1 MDMNREEIVAGMKQ
15 CAVFRA
21 DYMECLH
28 GEKTIRKRAAIEKA
42 QQATST
48 AVSH

>member
-28 GEKTIRKRAAIEKA
+28 GEKTLNRRAAVAKA

-48 AVSH
+48 AVHH